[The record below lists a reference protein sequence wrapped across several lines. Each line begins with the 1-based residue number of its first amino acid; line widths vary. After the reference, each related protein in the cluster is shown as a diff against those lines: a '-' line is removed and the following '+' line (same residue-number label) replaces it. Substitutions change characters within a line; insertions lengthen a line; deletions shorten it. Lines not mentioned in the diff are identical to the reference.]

1 MSPLELDALRKQLD
15 ELLEKGYVRPST
27 SPFGAPVLLV
37 KKKDGSLRM
46 CIDYRALNALT
57 IKNKYPLPRIDELFD
72 RLQGARYFTKL
83 DLRSGYWQIRVHPD
97 DVPKTAFRTRYGH
110 YEWLVLPMG
119 LTNAPA
125 TFMYQMNDIFRPLSL
140 LRQLRCGLTMW

>member
-97 DVPKTAFRTRYGH
+97 DVSEEHNVPGAVAPFADSPWRLQAR
-110 YEWLVLPMG
+110 LPI
-119 LTNAPA
+119 ASP
-125 TFMYQMNDIFRPLSL
+125 FEPLWDSSPRL
-140 LRQLRCGLTMW
+140 CQPGRA